1 MVWAAAY
8 KTKNKFAGGLVLW
21 QSKGDT
27 YGEIKMFDKYTKVIL
42 TIIALNLTITTVQ
55 SLNLITPAQAALHKT
70 PSETL
75 SDMEFNIEMLLM
87 GQSTNSRWL
96 ESIGADVSSFK
107 EDIKNTRVLSGVIV
121 KQLSKL
127 ETKE

>member
-1 MVWAAAY
+1 M
-8 KTKNKFAGGLVLW
+8 GLFFGSLKVE
-21 QSKGDT
+21 T
-27 YGEIKMFDKYTKVIL
+27 YGAIKMFDKYTRIIL

-87 GQSTNSRWL
+87 GQNTNNSWL

-107 EDIKNTRVLSGVIV
+107 KDIKNTRVLTGVIV
-121 KQLSKL
+121 KQLSEL
-127 ETKE
+127 ETK